1 MRAAAIFTDCMV
13 LQREKPIT
21 VWGDGKDGRR
31 VTVTLAG
38 YSASDTVRNGAWR
51 VTLPP
56 MPAASGLTMTIRSGA
71 VVRTFRDIAVGE
83 VWLCGGQSNMEFE
96 IRNEKNGKALLESL
110 RPECGVRFYAV
121 PKQRSFDENFDRNER
136 KSCWAAASAE
146 NAAAWSAVGLYYA
159 LELAQRLGVTVGLIG
174 CNWGGTSASA
184 WVSRDVL
191 EQDPLLQPYLDDYAK
206 ATAGKTEAE
215 LNAAFDDYAAKQEA
229 YWTKRIQLSEAHPE
243 MTEAEKEAVLGPDY
257 YPGPM
262 GPKNEQRP
270 CGLYETMLQR
280 VCPYTLRGFLFYQGE
295 SDCFRASAY
304 AHLLTGLITCWR
316 RDWNDP
322 ALPFLNVQLPG
333 YRDPDYP
340 DSDGWAELRQAQYAV
355 FRNLRN
361 TGLAVIL
368 DCGDPD
374 DIHPADKAPVGHRL
388 ALQALYMVYNKLP
401 ASEANAPAYR
411 AGYVS
416 GKSVT
421 VLIGGADEGFV
432 LTGEPEGFALA
443 GADGVYHPARAQFG
457 RGAITLTAD
466 GVAAPVTVSYA
477 WENNPSAHVFGTNGL
492 PLAPFKNKIAA
503 R

>member
-1 MRAAAIFTDCMV
+1 MV

-191 EQDPLLQPYLDDYAK
+191 EQDPLLLPYLDDYAK

-340 DSDGWAELRQAQYAV
+340 DSDGWAMLRQAQYEV
-355 FRNLRN
+355 YRNLRN

-457 RGAITLTAD
+457 RGQITLSAD
-466 GVAAPVTVSYA
+466 GVASPVSASYA
-477 WENNPSAHVFGTNGL
+477 WMNAPTVHVFGTNGL